1 MGAVIVLVVVA
12 SLVFAVSLVVARHGI
27 RATAGGAGGSP
38 PTGRRPRARLDRSAG
53 DRAGSHRPG
62 RPDRPVRPARSP
74 RPPRPAA
81 RRPGPSGAASA
92 NRARG
97 GPRPAARR
105 DPGPAPYRRSRDPL
119 VALSAVEKRGR
130 LARLDFVAFVEGSG
144 HRADAAPAPA
154 DATPAPADAAPARA
168 LCRLQAPC
176 QIVRVEQVRAGTVI
190 DLVTFGPCRLGDDIV
205 PAGSPLALGFGPVPP
220 DAACQEIEAV
230 MGYWEAIG
238 AVVDLDVAESDQVT
252 RYRFDCRDDGLALL
266 VQAERTF

>member
-53 DRAGSHRPG
+53 GRAGPGRPD

-74 RPPRPAA
+74 RP
-81 RRPGPSGAASA
+81 
-92 NRARG
+92 
-97 GPRPAARR
+97 PRPAARR

-144 HRADAAPAPA
+144 HPAASS
-154 DATPAPADAAPARA
+154 ATPAPADAAPARA

-220 DAACQEIEAV
+220 DAACQELEAV